1 MLFIIFT
8 FLSLIFYL
16 ALRHRPHTIQLGTFK
31 FAQNVTLGS
40 HAFYIEEVEFRDSQA
55 AIHGY
60 FNIAPALQNRAN
72 VLESTYDFFDFY
84 TVVLRFDDCTMKLV
98 RQLNKVRL
106 IKSEFPVGI
115 AEFEQLIAPIAYNK
129 EKK

>member
-1 MLFIIFT
+1 MLFIILIA
-8 FLSLIFYL
+8 LSLIFTL
-16 ALRHRPHTIQLGTFK
+16 ALRHRPHLISLGNFK
-31 FAQNVTLGS
+31 FAKFVNVGEQQ
-40 HAFYIEEVEFRDSQA
+40 FYIEEVEFRDSQA

-60 FNIAPALQNRAN
+60 FNIAPMLQNRAE
-72 VLESTYDFFDFY
+72 VLETSYDFFDFY

-115 AEFEQLIAPIAYNK
+115 AEFEQLIVPIAYNK
-129 EKK
+129 ETK